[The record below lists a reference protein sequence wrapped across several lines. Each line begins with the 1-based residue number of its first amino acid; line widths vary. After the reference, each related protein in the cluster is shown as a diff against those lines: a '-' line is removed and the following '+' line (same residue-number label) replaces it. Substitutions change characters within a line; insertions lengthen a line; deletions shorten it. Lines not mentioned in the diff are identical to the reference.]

1 VPPLC
6 IVLKEHRYLVQIG
19 AETRVLRIQE
29 LVHGTAGW
37 GGRFRLQIP
46 AEGGADAQTIY
57 GSTSE
62 EVARLAAETFKRA
75 HLKLDPRSASK
86 RTPN

>member
-1 VPPLC
+1 MC

-19 AETRVLRIQE
+19 AETLVLRIQE
-29 LVHGTAGW
+29 LVDGTAGW

-46 AEGGADAQTIY
+46 AGGGVDAQTIY

-62 EVARLAAETFKRA
+62 EVARLAVETFKRA
-75 HLKLDPRSASK
+75 YLKSDRSSPSK
-86 RTPN
+86 GTPN